1 MKKIRLDGEPV
12 DPASTS
18 SLKYRVRQSIGVL
31 NRWTNEIEKIVPE
44 SIFI

>member
-18 SLKYRVRQSIGVL
+18 SFEVSCQTVDRRAQSMD
-31 NRWTNEIEKIVPE
+31 E
-44 SIFI
+44 